1 MQRYAAALNNLISLT
16 CQVLVIYWPSTV
28 FLKYFHVTLHGI
40 VHYNVIQH
48 QTITNLMFIL
58 EF

>member
-16 CQVLVIYWPSTV
+16 CQVRVIYWPNIV
-28 FLKYFHVTLHGI
+28 FLKSFHVTL
-40 VHYNVIQH
+40 HYNVIQH